1 MSTLSAFLKPVKTTV
16 EKEVVISGRFVG
28 DDGKPVPFKVRA
40 ISQEEND
47 ALVRAATK
55 TRNENGQ
62 RVERLDSVEYAQRLI
77 VAATVSPDFRAK
89 DICEAYGVVSPM
101 MVPGKMLLS
110 GEYNRLMKAI
120 TELSEFDEA
129 AQDEDVKN

>member
-1 MSTLSAFLKPVKTTV
+1 MSTLSAFLKPVKTTI
-16 EKEVVISGRFVG
+16 EKEVVISDRFVG

-55 TRNENGQ
+55 TRNEGGQ

-77 VAATVSPDFRAK
+77 VAATVSPDFREK
-89 DICEAYGVVSPM
+89 DICEAYGVVSPL

>member
-1 MSTLSAFLKPVKTTV
+1 MSTLSAFLKPVKTTI
-16 EKEVVISGRFVG
+16 EKEVVISDRFVG
-28 DDGKPVPFKVRA
+28 DDGKPVPFRVRA

-55 TRNENGQ
+55 TRNEGGQ

-89 DICEAYGVVSPM
+89 DICEAYGVVSPL

-129 AQDEDVKN
+129 AQDEAVKN

>member
-1 MSTLSAFLKPVKTTV
+1 MSTLSAFLKPVKTTI
-16 EKEVVISGRFVG
+16 EKEVVISDRFVG

-77 VAATVSPDFRAK
+77 VAATVSPDFRAR
-89 DICEAYGVVSPM
+89 DICEAYGVVSPL

>member
-1 MSTLSAFLKPVKTTV
+1 MSTLSAFLKPVKTTI
-16 EKEVVISGRFVG
+16 EKEVVISDRFVG

-55 TRNENGQ
+55 TRNEGGQ

-77 VAATVSPDFRAK
+77 VAATASPDFRAK
-89 DICEAYGVVSPM
+89 DICEAYGVVSPL

-129 AQDEDVKN
+129 AQDEAVKN

>member
-1 MSTLSAFLKPVKTTV
+1 MSTLSAFLKPVKTTI
-16 EKEVVISGRFVG
+16 EKEVVISDRFVG

-55 TRNENGQ
+55 TRNENSQ

-89 DICEAYGVVSPM
+89 DICEAYGVVSPL

-120 TELSEFDEA
+120 TELSEFNEA
-129 AQDEDVKN
+129 AQDEDLKN

>member
-1 MSTLSAFLKPVKTTV
+1 MSTLSAFLKPVKTTI
-16 EKEVVISGRFVG
+16 EKEVVISDRFVG

-55 TRNENGQ
+55 TRNEGSQ

-89 DICEAYGVVSPM
+89 DICEAYGVVSPL

-129 AQDEDVKN
+129 AQDEAVKN

>member
-16 EKEVVISGRFVG
+16 EKEIVISDRFIG

-129 AQDEDVKN
+129 AQDEAVKN

>member
-16 EKEVVISGRFVG
+16 EKEVVISDRFVG

-55 TRNENGQ
+55 TRNEGGQ

-89 DICEAYGVVSPM
+89 DICEAYGVVSPL

-129 AQDEDVKN
+129 AQDEAVKN

>member
-1 MSTLSAFLKPVKTTV
+1 MSTLSAFLKPVKTTI
-16 EKEVVISGRFVG
+16 EKEIVISDRFVG

>member
-1 MSTLSAFLKPVKTTV
+1 MSTLSAFLKPVKTTI
-16 EKEVVISGRFVG
+16 EKEVVISDRFVG

-55 TRNENGQ
+55 TRNEGGQ

-77 VAATVSPDFRAK
+77 VAATVSPEFRAK
-89 DICEAYGVVSPM
+89 DICEAYGVVSPL

-129 AQDEDVKN
+129 AQDEAVKN

>member
-1 MSTLSAFLKPVKTTV
+1 MSTLSAFLKPVKTTI
-16 EKEVVISGRFVG
+16 EKEVVISDRFVG

-55 TRNENGQ
+55 TRNEGGQ

-89 DICEAYGVVSPM
+89 DICEAYGVVSPL

>member
-16 EKEVVISGRFVG
+16 EKEVVISDRFVG

-89 DICEAYGVVSPM
+89 DICEAYGVVSPL

-129 AQDEDVKN
+129 AQDEAVKN

>member
-1 MSTLSAFLKPVKTTV
+1 MSTLSAFLKPVKTTI
-16 EKEVVISGRFVG
+16 EKEVVISDRFVG

-89 DICEAYGVVSPM
+89 DICEAYGVVSPL

>member
-1 MSTLSAFLKPVKTTV
+1 MSTLSAFLKPVKTTI
-16 EKEVVISGRFVG
+16 EKEVVISDRFVG

-55 TRNENGQ
+55 TRNEGGQ
-62 RVERLDSVEYAQRLI
+62 RMERLDSVEYAQRLI

-89 DICEAYGVVSPM
+89 DICEAYGVVSPL

-120 TELSEFDEA
+120 TELSEFNET
-129 AQDEDVKN
+129 AQDKELKN

>member
-1 MSTLSAFLKPVKTTV
+1 MSTLSAFLKPVKTTI
-16 EKEVVISGRFVG
+16 EKEVVISDRFVG
-28 DDGKPVPFKVRA
+28 DDRKPVPFKVRA

-55 TRNENGQ
+55 TRNEGGQ

-89 DICEAYGVVSPM
+89 DICEAYGVVSPL

>member
-1 MSTLSAFLKPVKTTV
+1 MSTLSAFLKPVKTTI
-16 EKEVVISGRFVG
+16 EKEVVISDRFVG

-129 AQDEDVKN
+129 AQYEDVKN

>member
-1 MSTLSAFLKPVKTTV
+1 MSTLSAFLKPVKTTI
-16 EKEVVISGRFVG
+16 EKEVVISDRFVG

-55 TRNENGQ
+55 TRNEGGQ

-89 DICEAYGVVSPM
+89 DICEAYGVVSPL

-129 AQDEDVKN
+129 AQDEVVKN

>member
-1 MSTLSAFLKPVKTTV
+1 MSTLSAFLKPVKTTI
-16 EKEVVISGRFVG
+16 EKEVVISDRFVG

-89 DICEAYGVVSPM
+89 DICEAYGVVSPL

-110 GEYNRLMKAI
+110 GEYNRLMKSI

-129 AQDEDVKN
+129 AQGEDVKN

>member
-1 MSTLSAFLKPVKTTV
+1 MSTLSAFLKPVKTTI
-16 EKEVVISGRFVG
+16 EKEVVISDRFIG

-55 TRNENGQ
+55 TRNEGGQ

-89 DICEAYGVVSPM
+89 DICEAYGVVSPL

-129 AQDEDVKN
+129 AQDEAVKN

>member
-1 MSTLSAFLKPVKTTV
+1 MSTLSAFLKPVKTTI
-16 EKEVVISGRFVG
+16 EKEVVISDRFVG

-55 TRNENGQ
+55 TRNEGGQ

-89 DICEAYGVVSPM
+89 DICEAYGVVSPL

-129 AQDEDVKN
+129 AQYEDVKN

>member
-1 MSTLSAFLKPVKTTV
+1 M
-16 EKEVVISGRFVG
+16 
-28 DDGKPVPFKVRA
+28 
-40 ISQEEND
+40 
-47 ALVRAATK
+47 
-55 TRNENGQ
+55 
-62 RVERLDSVEYAQRLI
+62 ERLDSVEYAQRLI

>member
-1 MSTLSAFLKPVKTTV
+1 MSTLSAFLKPVKTTI
-16 EKEVVISGRFVG
+16 EKEVVISDRFVG

-77 VAATVSPDFRAK
+77 VAATVSPEFRAK
-89 DICEAYGVVSPM
+89 DICEAYGVVSPL

-129 AQDEDVKN
+129 AQDEAVKN

>member
-16 EKEVVISGRFVG
+16 EKEIVISDRFIG

>member
-1 MSTLSAFLKPVKTTV
+1 MSTLSAFLKPVKTTI
-16 EKEVVISGRFVG
+16 EKEVVISDRFVG

-62 RVERLDSVEYAQRLI
+62 RVDSVEYAQRLI

>member
-1 MSTLSAFLKPVKTTV
+1 MSTLSAFLKPVKTTI
-16 EKEVVISGRFVG
+16 EKEVVISDRFVG

-120 TELSEFDEA
+120 TELSEFDAA

>member
-1 MSTLSAFLKPVKTTV
+1 MSTLSAFLKPVKTTI
-16 EKEVVISGRFVG
+16 EKEVVISDRFVG

-129 AQDEDVKN
+129 AQDEAVKN

>member
-1 MSTLSAFLKPVKTTV
+1 MSTLSAFLKPVKTTI
-16 EKEVVISGRFVG
+16 EKEVVISDRFVG

-55 TRNENGQ
+55 TRNEGGQ
-62 RVERLDSVEYAQRLI
+62 RMERLDSVEYAQRLI

-89 DICEAYGVVSPM
+89 DICEAYGVVSPL

-129 AQDEDVKN
+129 AQDEAVKN

>member
-1 MSTLSAFLKPVKTTV
+1 MSTLSAFLKPVKTTI
-16 EKEVVISGRFVG
+16 EKEVIISDRFVG

-55 TRNENGQ
+55 TRNEGGQ

-89 DICEAYGVVSPM
+89 DICEAYGVVSPL

>member
-16 EKEVVISGRFVG
+16 EKEIVISDRFIG

-55 TRNENGQ
+55 TRNEGGQ

-89 DICEAYGVVSPM
+89 DICEAYGVVSPL

-129 AQDEDVKN
+129 AQDEAVKN

>member
-16 EKEVVISGRFVG
+16 EKEVIISDRFVG

-55 TRNENGQ
+55 TRNEGGQ

-89 DICEAYGVVSPM
+89 DICEAYGVVSPL

>member
-1 MSTLSAFLKPVKTTV
+1 MSTLSAFLKPVKTTI
-16 EKEVVISGRFVG
+16 EKEVVISDRFVG

-89 DICEAYGVVSPM
+89 DICEAYGVVSPL

-110 GEYNRLMKAI
+110 GEYSRLMKVI
-120 TELSEFDEA
+120 TGLSGFDEA
-129 AQDEDVKN
+129 AQDEELKN

>member
-1 MSTLSAFLKPVKTTV
+1 MSTLSAFLKPVKTTI
-16 EKEVVISGRFVG
+16 EKEVIISDRFVG

-40 ISQEEND
+40 ISQDEND

-55 TRNENGQ
+55 TRNEGGQ
-62 RVERLDSVEYAQRLI
+62 RVDRLDSVEYAQRLI

-89 DICEAYGVVSPM
+89 DICEAYGVVSPL

-129 AQDEDVKN
+129 AQDEAVKN

>member
-1 MSTLSAFLKPVKTTV
+1 MSTLSAFLKPVKTTI
-16 EKEVVISGRFVG
+16 EKEVVISDRFIG
-28 DDGKPVPFKVRA
+28 DDGKPVPFRVRA

-55 TRNENGQ
+55 TRNEGGQ

-89 DICEAYGVVSPM
+89 DICEAYGVVSPL

-129 AQDEDVKN
+129 AQDETVKN

>member
-1 MSTLSAFLKPVKTTV
+1 MSTLSAFLKPVKTTI
-16 EKEVVISGRFVG
+16 EKEVVISDRFVG

-55 TRNENGQ
+55 TRSEGGQ
-62 RVERLDSVEYAQRLI
+62 RMERLDSVEYAQRLI

-89 DICEAYGVVSPM
+89 DICEAYGVVSPL

-129 AQDEDVKN
+129 AQDEAVKN

>member
-1 MSTLSAFLKPVKTTV
+1 MSTLSAFLKPVKTTI
-16 EKEVVISGRFVG
+16 EKEVVISDRFVG

>member
-1 MSTLSAFLKPVKTTV
+1 MSTLSAFLKPVKTTI
-16 EKEVVISGRFVG
+16 EKEVVISDRFVG

-55 TRNENGQ
+55 TRNEGGQ

-89 DICEAYGVVSPM
+89 DICEAYGVVSPL

-120 TELSEFDEA
+120 TELSEFDES

>member
-1 MSTLSAFLKPVKTTV
+1 MSTLSAFLKPVKTTI
-16 EKEVVISGRFVG
+16 EKEVVISDRFVG

-55 TRNENGQ
+55 TRNEGGQ

-89 DICEAYGVVSPM
+89 DICEAYGVVSPL

-129 AQDEDVKN
+129 AQDEAVKN